1 MEEEKL
7 RFLLQGVFGTVEGH
21 AAFEAVLFERDEK
34 SIDRFTRIAF
44 SSETKKN
51 VEEEGGGEG
60 GGERQE
66 GLLSARDRGYRCFD
80 KRDSTLRR
88 RWGRMGRKKKTRS
101 VIIDDR

>member
-51 VEEEGGGEG
+51 VEEEGGGWGG
-60 GGERQE
+60 GGERGKKDYCQLVIE
-66 GLLSARDRGYRCFD
+66 GIGVL
-80 KRDSTLRR
+80 
-88 RWGRMGRKKKTRS
+88 TRE
-101 VIIDDR
+101 IRL

>member
-51 VEEEGGGEG
+51 VEETGGGW
-60 GGERQE
+60 GGERGKKDYCQLVIE
-66 GLLSARDRGYRCFD
+66 GIGVL
-80 KRDSTLRR
+80 
-88 RWGRMGRKKKTRS
+88 TRE
-101 VIIDDR
+101 IRL